1 MSLGLVV
8 HVSRGNLSVL
18 IVTGGFLKM
27 SLIPKMTRTRV
38 VTRTAVPRMDHGVI
52 PLTQMFD
59 GNTATYLD
67 VPLEV
72 NLVITRTYARAT
84 GHK

>member
-1 MSLGLVV
+1 
-8 HVSRGNLSVL
+8 
-18 IVTGGFLKM
+18 M
-27 SLIPKMTRTRV
+27 SLIPKMTRTCV
-38 VTRTAVPRMDHGVI
+38 VTQTAVPRMDHGVI

-72 NLVITRTYARAT
+72 NLVIKRTCARAEEHE
-84 GHK
+84 GNRILKV

>member
-1 MSLGLVV
+1 
-8 HVSRGNLSVL
+8 
-18 IVTGGFLKM
+18 M
-27 SLIPKMTRTRV
+27 SLIPKMTPTCV
-38 VTRTAVPRMDHGVI
+38 VTRTVVARMDHGVL

-72 NLVITRTYARAT
+72 NLVIKRTCARAEEHE
-84 GHK
+84 GNRILKV